1 MTSTVRR
8 LSTSARVSST
18 FYEVLGVP
26 RQASKAQI
34 KHKFYQ
40 LSKKYHPDVSG
51 TEEGKALFQSVSE
64 AYATLSDDA
73 ARRRYDLT
81 LGPASAPAR
90 SGIRYGSYTPPHY
103 RQPASNAE
111 RRASAT
117 YAWEYQRRHA
127 PPNPGMRASRPETA
141 GANATYHYTRLNEEA
156 ARRAD
161 ARRQSAYQ
169 RHPGEATGQSFREW
183 SRIRAVQDEHR
194 AETSS
199 TLLRF
204 IQVGGI
210 VGVTL
215 WLTMHLAS

>member
-1 MTSTVRR
+1 MTSTIRR

-18 FYEVLGVP
+18 FYEVLGVA
-26 RQASKAQI
+26 RNASKAQI
-34 KHKFYQ
+34 KHQFYQ

-51 TEEGKALFQSVSE
+51 TEEGKALFQRVSE

-81 LGPASAPAR
+81 LGPVGM
-90 SGIRYGSYTPPHY
+90 SGRPGMRHSSYTPPHY
-103 RQPASNAE
+103 RQPMSNTE

-141 GANATYHYTRLNEEA
+141 SANATYHYTRLNEEA
-156 ARRAD
+156 MRRAE

-169 RHPGEATGQSFREW
+169 RHPGQATGQSFREW
-183 SRIRAVQDEHR
+183 SRARAAEDEHR

-204 IQVGGI
+204 LQVGGM
-210 VGVTL
+210 VGAAL